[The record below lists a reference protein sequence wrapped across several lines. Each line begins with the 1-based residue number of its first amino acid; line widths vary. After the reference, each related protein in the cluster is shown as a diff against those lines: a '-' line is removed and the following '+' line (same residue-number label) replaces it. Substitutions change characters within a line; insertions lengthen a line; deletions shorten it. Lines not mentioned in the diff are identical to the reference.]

1 MNGKEVSQLPMRK
14 YDGPVQLIESEQDL
28 SQAVRVIGSEQIVG
42 LDTETKPAFRKGEYY
57 LPSLIQIAASS
68 AVYLFQLKRMD
79 FSSALREILENP
91 AIIKAGIGV
100 ADDLLNLNKVF
111 EFSPERILDLSL
123 IAQRNGIKRSGVRN
137 LAGRLL
143 GFRISKGAST
153 SNWARPEL
161 TQRQTDYAATD
172 AWVCR
177 ELFLQFQEIGFLD
190 SKGRQDQST

>member
-1 MNGKEVSQLPMRK
+1 MG
-14 YDGPVQLIESEQDL
+14 
-28 SQAVRVIGSEQIVG
+28 
-42 LDTETKPAFRKGEYY
+42 
-57 LPSLIQIAASS
+57 
-68 AVYLFQLKRMD
+68 
-79 FSSALREILENP
+79 FSTALREILENP

>member
-137 LAGRLL
+137 LAGFPHIQGCLDVQLGKARADTTADRLRRHRCVGL
-143 GFRISKGAST
+143 SRTLPAVPGNRVPRLQGA
-153 SNWARPEL
+153 ARPIHL
-161 TQRQTDYAATD
+161 T
-172 AWVCR
+172 
-177 ELFLQFQEIGFLD
+177 L
-190 SKGRQDQST
+190 